1 MGGGG
6 GWARLRQSYHR
17 MQPARNGLARPLCN
31 GAIPSSDSGMC
42 SCARLYLLHPA
53 MLHSRVGGP

>member
-1 MGGGG
+1 MAGDRERCEEGR
-6 GWARLRQSYHR
+6 ACASVAIS

-42 SCARLYLLHPA
+42 SSAGLYLLHPA
-53 MLHSRVGGP
+53 IS